1 MGYQENILP
10 KYHAEKHDVFI
21 LTSDFSFDATG
32 KRCKKEKKEYI
43 NEYGIPVKV
52 LERKAK
58 GGKYNDFENLYS
70 TLCDISPDVIFCHG
84 GQFVA
89 LRDVIKYCKEN
100 RGVKLFI
107 DQHGDYYNT
116 PVNTFKRRMGQY
128 FIYGRWMRKAVK
140 YTERFW
146 GVTPWRCEYLNDV
159 YKIPKEKIELL
170 PMGGDDDK
178 IPFAEKE
185 EIRSRIRKEN
195 NISENDLLLVTG
207 GKIDSAKKIDV
218 LIDVVSSLSYDDLK
232 LIVFGKPND
241 EMKEKIENLSK
252 DSHIRFI
259 GWIPSEKAYE
269 YFLASDLAVFPGTH
283 SVLWEQVCACGLPG
297 LFRDWAGMHHVDV
310 GGNALFLKEANEE
323 ELKKVIS
330 DLYTNREKLGE
341 MAEVAKSKA
350 VKTFSYREIASR
362 AILEDKK

>member
-1 MGYQENILP
+1 MACFYIDNMGYQENILP

-100 RGVKLFI
+100 KEVKLFI

-170 PMGGDDDK
+170 PNEEKTVEFEITKDTLAFVGADLK
-178 IPFAEKE
+178 RKAEKG
-185 EIRSRIRKEN
+185 RFRIF
-195 NISENDLLLVTG
+195 IG
-207 GKIDSAKKIDV
+207 
-218 LIDVVSSLSYDDLK
+218 
-232 LIVFGKPND
+232 
-241 EMKEKIENLSK
+241 K
-252 DSHIRFI
+252 DS
-259 GWIPSEKAYE
+259 
-269 YFLASDLAVFPGTH
+269 
-283 SVLWEQVCACGLPG
+283 
-297 LFRDWAGMHHVDV
+297 
-310 GGNALFLKEANEE
+310 
-323 ELKKVIS
+323 
-330 DLYTNREKLGE
+330 
-341 MAEVAKSKA
+341 
-350 VKTFSYREIASR
+350 EIASFGEFEL
-362 AILEDKK
+362 I